1 MKRGS
6 VHWAELDKRR
16 PAVVISPDRRNESAN
31 DVIVIPVSTSARR
44 MRWHVQLRRG
54 EAGLPQD
61 SSVRC
66 ESVITVPKQFVEP
79 EELGVLSHAR
89 IREIEAAL
97 LSALGI
103 EG

>member
-1 MKRGS
+1 M
-6 VHWAELDKRR
+6 HWVELDKRR
-16 PAVVISPDRRNESAN
+16 PAVVISPDRRNASAN

-54 EAGLPQD
+54 EGGVSQD

-66 ESVITVPKQFVEP
+66 ESVITVHQQFVEP
-79 EELGVLSHAR
+79 EALGILSEAR
-89 IREIEAAL
+89 MREIEVAL

-103 EG
+103 DD